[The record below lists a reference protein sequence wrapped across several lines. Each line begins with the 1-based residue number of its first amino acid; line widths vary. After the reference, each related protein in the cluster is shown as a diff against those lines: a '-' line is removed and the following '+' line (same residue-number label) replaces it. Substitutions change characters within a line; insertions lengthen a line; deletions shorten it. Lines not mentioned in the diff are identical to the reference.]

1 LATAGKEKSMSLSPS
16 SHTQQIGVRGRVI
29 QEFCALALSHGV
41 HGPFLDIG
49 TGLPEESILVED
61 QFKSEERRAVGP
73 HASSEVG
80 GLVYSRGNP
89 NDMKELYKDGQF
101 STVFWNGA
109 LAQDKFFWRTLDEIK
124 RVLAPEGVLLVSAP
138 AFAKTARFG
147 LKVVGAK
154 GSEIPNATV
163 TARAQDALP
172 DYLRFSPKA
181 VRDVIFDG
189 FDVRE
194 VRIAFVVPRVFGVG
208 VKKG

>member
-1 LATAGKEKSMSLSPS
+1 MSLDAPTMS
-16 SHTQQIGVRGRVI
+16 SQNIGVRGRVI
-29 QEFCALALSHGV
+29 QEFCALARAYGA

-49 TGLPEESILVED
+49 VGPPAESVLLEPD
-61 QFKSEERRAVGP
+61 FEGEERRAIGSHP
-73 HASSEVG
+73 STEES

-89 NDMKELYKDGQF
+89 NDMSELYKDGQF

-109 LAQDKFFWRTLDEIK
+109 IARDKYFWRTLDEIK
-124 RVLAPEGVLLVSAP
+124 RVLAPGGVLLVSAP
-138 AFAKTARFG
+138 AFSKNARFG
-147 LKVVGAK
+147 LKVVGAR

-163 TARAQDALP
+163 TARAQESLP

-181 VRDVIFDG
+181 LRDIVFDG
-189 FDVRE
+189 FEVKE